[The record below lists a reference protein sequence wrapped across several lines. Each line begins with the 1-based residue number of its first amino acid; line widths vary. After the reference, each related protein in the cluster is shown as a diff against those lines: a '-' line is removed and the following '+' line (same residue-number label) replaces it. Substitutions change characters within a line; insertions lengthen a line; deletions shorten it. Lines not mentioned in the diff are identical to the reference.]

1 MPPRL
6 PVLIVG
12 GGPVGL
18 LLALLLARRRIHSEV
33 IDARSLDAAGT
44 DRRLLALSRGSV
56 ELLEPLLALSP
67 AVMAP
72 IRTVVVSSAGEF
84 GRVEIGAGDLG
95 PRPLGLTVRYGE
107 LLGPLAAAC
116 ADNPF
121 IRIRR
126 PLRVTESHQHSTQV
140 VVRLDDGTER
150 VAPILVNAEGTAATS
165 TGEPA
170 QVALVS
176 DVTVHGPE
184 PGSAYERFTREG
196 PLALLPSPGTPTGV
210 GRSMAMVWCMP
221 PAVAARRLALD
232 EAAFAHELQQAFGA
246 HNGRILRVGPRAS
259 YPLHQQSR
267 ASLREHRIVFVGNA
281 AQTLHPVAGQ
291 GLNLGMRDAVQLAEQ
306 LERAHAEQ
314 RDPVTALADYER
326 ARRTDRAA
334 ILALTRNAPQLF
346 ATHAMPMAI
355 GRSVALAAL
364 AAVPTLRQQFA
375 RLLMFG
381 VRT

>member
-1 MPPRL
+1 MSPRFT
-6 PVLIVG
+6 VLIVG

-18 LLALLLARRRIHSEV
+18 TLALLLARLQVHSEV
-33 IDARSLDAAGT
+33 LDARTPDAARA

-56 ELLEPLLALSP
+56 ELLDPVVSLPSS
-67 AVMAP
+67 VTAP

-107 LLGPLAAAC
+107 LLAPLAGAC
-116 ADNPF
+116 AANPF
-121 IRIRR
+121 IQITR
-126 PLRVTESHQHSTQV
+126 PLRVTETRQHSTKV
-140 VVRLDDGTER
+140 VVRLDDGSER
-150 VAPILVNAEGTAATS
+150 EASILVNAEGTVGPLP
-165 TGEPA
+165 GEPA

-176 DVTVHGPE
+176 DVSVLGPE
-184 PGSAYERFTREG
+184 SGSAYERFTREG
-196 PLALLPSPGTPTGV
+196 PLALLPCPGAPTGV

-221 PAVAARRLALD
+221 PGVAARRLVLD
-232 EAAFAHELQQAFGA
+232 DGAFAQELQQAFGA
-246 HNGRILRVGPRAS
+246 RNGTILHVGPRAS

-267 ASLREHRIVFVGNA
+267 PALREHRIVFVGNA

-291 GLNLGMRDAVQLAEQ
+291 GLNLGMRDAAQLAGH
-306 LERAHAEQ
+306 LVRAHVER

-326 ARRTDRAA
+326 VRRADRVA

-346 ATHAMPMAI
+346 ATRAMPIAI

-364 AAVPTLRQQFA
+364 NAVPALRQQFA

-381 VRT
+381 VRA

>member
-1 MPPRL
+1 MSPRFT
-6 PVLIVG
+6 VLIVG

-18 LLALLLARRRIHSEV
+18 ALALLLARRQIHSEV
-33 IDARSLDAAGT
+33 LDARTLDAARA

-56 ELLEPLLALSP
+56 ELLEPVVSLSSL
-67 AVMAP
+67 MTAP
-72 IRTVVVSSAGEF
+72 IRTVLVSSAGEF

-107 LLGPLAAAC
+107 LLTPLAGAC
-116 ADNPF
+116 AGNPF
-121 IRIRR
+121 IQVRR
-126 PLRVTESHQHSTQV
+126 PLRVTEIRQHSTQV

-150 VAPILVNAEGTAATS
+150 EAPILVNAEGNAGPLS
-165 TGEPA
+165 GEPA
-170 QVALVS
+170 QVALVC
-176 DVTVHGPE
+176 DVVVQGPE
-184 PGSAYERFTREG
+184 SGSAYERFTRDG
-196 PLALLPSPGTPTGV
+196 PLALLPCPGAPSGA

-221 PAVAARRLALD
+221 PDVAARRLALD
-232 EAAFAHELQQAFGA
+232 DGAFAHELQQAFGA
-246 HNGRILRVGPRAS
+246 RNGRILHLGPRAS

-267 ASLREHRIVFVGNA
+267 AALREHRIVFVGNA

-291 GLNLGMRDAVQLAEQ
+291 GLNLGLRDGAQLAEQ
-306 LERAHAEQ
+306 LARAHVER
-314 RDPVTALADYER
+314 RDPITALADYER
-326 ARRTDRAA
+326 TRRMDRAA

-346 ATHAMPMAI
+346 ATRAMPIAI

-364 AAVPTLRQQFA
+364 SAVPTLRQQFA